1 MTSRLLA
8 RTREL
13 LATTLIPISRIA
25 KELECSPPTLRLLRD
40 GKHVPNVELCEAVY
54 NFLSRDPLEVK

>member
-1 MTSRLLA
+1 MASRLLT

-13 LATTLIPISRIA
+13 LATTLIPLTKIA
-25 KELECSPPTLRLLRD
+25 RELDCNPRSLALLRD
-40 GKHVPNVELCEAVY
+40 GKHVPSVELCESIY

>member
-1 MTSRLLA
+1 MASKLLT

-13 LATTLIPISRIA
+13 LSTTLIPMA
-25 KELECSPPTLRLLRD
+25 KVARELGCSSVTLRLLRD